1 MKKKIYLS
9 LVFVFSFVILLAVI
23 CVTSRG
29 RQRSKR
35 EDTRDDT
42 FAAQDKSVNDSSAEE
57 EKQTAQT
64 GDGKHDV
71 SSGDSETA
79 WNTDEQSDQEQPRE
93 DSQGTRKGQEKQE
106 TQEAIK
112 EQENEDHAKPQPNT
126 ETGWGP
132 IS

>member
-9 LVFVFSFVILLAVI
+9 LVLAFSFVILLAVI
-23 CVTSRG
+23 CVASRG
-29 RQRSKR
+29 RQKSEGKN
-35 EDTRDDT
+35 TRDDT
-42 FAAQDKSVNDSSAEE
+42 FAAQDDSVNDSSAEE

-64 GDGKHDV
+64 GDGMHDV
-71 SSGDSETA
+71 SPGDSETA
-79 WNTDEQSDQEQPRE
+79 WNTDEQSDQEQSGE
-93 DSQGTRKGQEKQE
+93 EVRKGQEKQE

-132 IS
+132 IA

>member
-9 LVFVFSFVILLAVI
+9 LVLAFSFVILLAVI
-23 CVTSRG
+23 SVASRG
-29 RQRSKR
+29 RQKSKR
-35 EDTRDDT
+35 EDIRDDT
-42 FAAQDKSVNDSSAEE
+42 FAAQDESVNDSSAEE

-64 GDGKHDV
+64 GDGMHDV

-79 WNTDEQSDQEQPRE
+79 WNTDEQNDQEQSGE
-93 DSQGTRKGQEKQE
+93 EVRKGQEKQE

>member
-9 LVFVFSFVILLAVI
+9 IVLVFSFVILLAVI
-23 CVTSRG
+23 CVASRG
-29 RQRSKR
+29 RQKSKR

-42 FAAQDKSVNDSSAEE
+42 FAAQDEFVNDSSAEE

-64 GDGKHDV
+64 GDGMHDV

-79 WNTDEQSDQEQPRE
+79 WNTDEQSDQEQSGE
-93 DSQGTRKGQEKQE
+93 EVRKGQEKQE